1 MCYNPSDSGPGP
13 DTTAVICV
21 YSRERNM
28 FDVGFALVGL
38 VEQDLKYKTDKQT
51 LSGQY
56 TSYSGDKV
64 SCAAIF
70 WNDGQP
76 STTFTG
82 KLCRRTIRDKIDIW
96 RLNVAYPK
104 YRSNSILTGFWEVPV
119 NYKDLTKLWHI
130 LKFMMDSNNGEF
142 GILKM
147 VCPPKRHF
155 RCHTEIPRFE
165 VWTNDEFCETLGLKL
180 KKYVRR
186 NIVYW
191 PNQKSENDIAEWR
204 RRPNNINA
212 PSINEDKKSENDIP
226 EWRRRPLSPSR
237 GPRV

>member
-180 KKYVRR
+180 KKY
-186 NIVYW
+186 NGGGDLI
-191 PNQKSENDIAEWR
+191 ILMLH
-204 RRPNNINA
+204 
-212 PSINEDKKSENDIP
+212 PSMRTKKVKTTSQNGGGDLYLHREGLECD
-226 EWRRRPLSPSR
+226 RFS
-237 GPRV
+237 GPVGVPHSN